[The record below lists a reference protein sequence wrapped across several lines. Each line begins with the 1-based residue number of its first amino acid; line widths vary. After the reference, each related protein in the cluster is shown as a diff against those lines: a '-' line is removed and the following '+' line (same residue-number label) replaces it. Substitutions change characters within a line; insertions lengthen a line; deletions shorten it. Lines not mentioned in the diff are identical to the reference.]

1 MKYNGQTVT
10 NGGQAVMAYFT
21 VVFHIQEL
29 ILWDVTP

>member
-1 MKYNGQTVT
+1 MKYDGKTVT
-10 NGGQAVMAYFT
+10 DGGQAVMAYYT